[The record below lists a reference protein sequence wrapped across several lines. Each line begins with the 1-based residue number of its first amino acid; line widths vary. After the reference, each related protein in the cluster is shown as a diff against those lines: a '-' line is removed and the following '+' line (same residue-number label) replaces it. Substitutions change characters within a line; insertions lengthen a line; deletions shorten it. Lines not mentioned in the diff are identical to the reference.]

1 MGNRTTVR
9 ATGDW
14 RGWDAGVRI
23 LAATALAAALA
34 ACGEGGSGGQAA
46 SPPVAEGD
54 ADFADTL
61 RQRLIDAR
69 PGDVIEVPAGRFS
82 FDRSL
87 SLRVDNVTLRGAGQD
102 KSILSFKGQK
112 AGAEGLLVNAS
123 HFTIENLA
131 IEDSRGDGLKINEA
145 EHITIRGVRVEWTGG
160 PSTSNGGYGLYP
172 VRTRNVLI
180 EDSVAIGASDAGIY
194 VGQSRDVVVRNNR
207 AEYNVAGI
215 EIENTVNADV
225 YGNLAT
231 HNTGGILVFN
241 MPALEQAG
249 GQVRVYGNRVLGN
262 NTGNFGAKGTPVASV
277 PAGSGVV
284 VNSNDDVE
292 IFDNEIADHRTAN
305 IIVSSLFSTG
315 YSDRSRSESFDPYPE
330 RILVHGNRLSG
341 GGDAPDGVQLK
352 ALKVAVYGLGGRL
365 PDVLWDGYYNRGRGE
380 GPQICLHD
388 VSGVLDADGPNGN
401 SKPRHREASEFACT
415 LPSLPAVDLG
425 RG

>member
-330 RILVHGNRLSG
+330 RISVHGNRLSG

-352 ALKVAVYGLGGRL
+352 ALKLAVYGLGGRL
-365 PDVLWDGYYNRGRGE
+365 PDVLWDGYYNRDRAE
-380 GPQICLHD
+380 GPQICLLD

>member
-1 MGNRTTVR
+1 M
-9 ATGDW
+9 A
-14 RGWDAGVRI
+14 RGGAGQ
-23 LAATALAAALA
+23 LAAPA
-34 ACGEGGSGGQAA
+34 
-46 SPPVAEGD
+46 VAEGD
-54 ADFADTL
+54 PDFADLL

-87 SLRVDNVTLRGAGQD
+87 SLRVDNVTLRGVGQD

-365 PDVLWDGYYNRGRGE
+365 PDVLWDGYYNRDRGE

>member
-87 SLRVDNVTLRGAGQD
+87 SLRVDNVTLRGVGQD

-330 RILVHGNRLSG
+330 RISVHGNRLSG

-365 PDVLWDGYYNRGRGE
+365 PDVLWDGYYNRDRAE

>member
-330 RILVHGNRLSG
+330 RISVHGNRLSG

-365 PDVLWDGYYNRGRGE
+365 PDVLWDGYYNRDRGE

>member
-330 RILVHGNRLSG
+330 RISVHGNRLSG

-352 ALKVAVYGLGGRL
+352 ALKLAVYGLGGRL
-365 PDVLWDGYYNRGRGE
+365 PDVLWDGYYNRDRGE

>member
-241 MPALEQAG
+241 MPAMEQAG

-365 PDVLWDGYYNRGRGE
+365 PDVLWDGYYNRDRGE

>member
-365 PDVLWDGYYNRGRGE
+365 PDVLWDGYYNRDRAE

>member
-34 ACGEGGSGGQAA
+34 ACGEGGSGGQSA

-123 HFTIENLA
+123 HFTVENLA

-365 PDVLWDGYYNRGRGE
+365 PDVLWDGYYNRDRGE

>member
-123 HFTIENLA
+123 HFTVENLA

-241 MPALEQAG
+241 MPALEHAG

-365 PDVLWDGYYNRGRGE
+365 PDVLWDGYYNRDRGE

>member
-1 MGNRTTVR
+1 MAR
-9 ATGDW
+9 
-14 RGWDAGVRI
+14 RGRGAGVRM
-23 LAATALAAALA
+23 LAAMALATALV
-34 ACGEGGSGGQAA
+34 ACGEGGPGQLAA
-46 SPPVAEGD
+46 PAVAEGD
-54 ADFADTL
+54 PDFADVL

-87 SLRVDNVTLRGAGQD
+87 SLRVDNVTLRGVGQD

-277 PAGSGVV
+277 PAGSGVA

-330 RILVHGNRLSG
+330 RISVHGNRLSG

-365 PDVLWDGYYNRGRGE
+365 PDVLWDGYYNRDRGE

>member
-87 SLRVDNVTLRGAGQD
+87 SLRVDNVTLRGVGQD

-365 PDVLWDGYYNRGRGE
+365 PDVLWDGYYNRDRGE

>member
-365 PDVLWDGYYNRGRGE
+365 PDVLWDGYYNRDRGE

>member
-1 MGNRTTVR
+1 MAR
-9 ATGDW
+9 
-14 RGWDAGVRI
+14 RGRGAGVRM
-23 LAATALAAALA
+23 LAAMALATALV
-34 ACGEGGSGGQAA
+34 ACGEGGPGQLAA
-46 SPPVAEGD
+46 PAVAEGD
-54 ADFADTL
+54 PDFADVL

-123 HFTIENLA
+123 HFTVENLA

-330 RILVHGNRLSG
+330 RISVHGNRLSG

-365 PDVLWDGYYNRGRGE
+365 PDVLWDGYYNRDRGE